1 MPPGGVPPRDGNG
14 NGNGGAGALPLP
26 QAGAGA
32 GPQPPPANATTDKQV
47 MSKMLKVEAKLFY
60 LDLKENP
67 WGRYL
72 KITEKSYGQR
82 STIIVPEQGV
92 RWFVDMFTYY
102 ARG

>member
-1 MPPGGVPPRDGNG
+1 
-14 NGNGGAGALPLP
+14 
-26 QAGAGA
+26 
-32 GPQPPPANATTDKQV
+32 

-67 WGRYL
+67 RGRYL

-92 RWFVDMFTYY
+92 AWFTDMFTFY
-102 ARG
+102 ARGWGRDGEKTGEKERTPQQQTHKTTNTQVRTTRVSATCHVR

>member
-1 MPPGGVPPRDGNG
+1 
-14 NGNGGAGALPLP
+14 
-26 QAGAGA
+26 
-32 GPQPPPANATTDKQV
+32 

-67 WGRYL
+67 RGRYL

-92 RWFVDMFTYY
+92 GWFMDMFTYY